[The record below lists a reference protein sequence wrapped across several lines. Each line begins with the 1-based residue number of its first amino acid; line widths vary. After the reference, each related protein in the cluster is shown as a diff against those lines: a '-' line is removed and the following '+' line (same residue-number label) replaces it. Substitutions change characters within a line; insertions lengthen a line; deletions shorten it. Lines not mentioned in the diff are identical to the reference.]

1 MEGNHN
7 MRWRD
12 RIWNRNKAAEK
23 VNFLSQQPKAS
34 NSPDPSSPQDPQ
46 DLWQCAYLQLGKEDK
61 EALSIHLEIEREDL
75 GPLNSERIPLNSE
88 HILEVARDKTKA
100 RYGKYEGGAGG
111 VLIQEKIVHDLSI
124 FSVIAEAVAKL
135 DPYGIAQ
142 IATSILRLPIDVRH
156 YKKAGFYIT

>member
-75 GPLNSERIPLNSE
+75 GPLNSK